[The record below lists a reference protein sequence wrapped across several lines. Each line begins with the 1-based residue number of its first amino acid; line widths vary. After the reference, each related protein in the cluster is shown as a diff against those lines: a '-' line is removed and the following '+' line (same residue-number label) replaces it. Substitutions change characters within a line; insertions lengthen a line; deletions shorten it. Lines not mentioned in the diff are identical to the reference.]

1 MVKRLRRTLISS
13 YFLLTAATLV
23 VLLGISYWSA
33 AAGYEAASTRV
44 LEHEMAQWAPG
55 SFSKRPLPAFAR
67 KPAMTPYQ
75 YPSRMLGVVS
85 VSADG
90 VAWTWLKEPE
100 KEIPEMGLML
110 VAAIGAERPY
120 GHLVQ
125 YHFRYFRL
133 EDGESCYVALVD
145 AWAEEQEL
153 RTTGRRYLLVG
164 LVGLAA
170 FFGISV
176 VLSGYAVK
184 PVAKSQA
191 QQQQLISDVSHEL
204 KNPLAVIMTN
214 LSILRDE
221 IPPDADHARWIAS
234 ATEEVA
240 RINRLVTQLLFLSQ
254 AECAWTRGAVQTFS
268 LTETLQSCAL
278 TFETIAHEAGKTLW
292 SEIDQGLCM
301 EGDPEQIRQLIVI
314 LLDNAVKYA
323 EPGEIIRLEGRCHGG
338 TTSISVANT
347 GPAIDRERLPHLFE
361 RFYRG
366 EDQKKTDGF
375 GLGLAIAKQIVDN
388 HGGTI
393 TVASDQETVFTV
405 EL

>member
-1 MVKRLRRTLISS
+1 MM
-13 YFLLTAATLV
+13 TA
-23 VLLGISYWSA
+23 VL
-33 AAGYEAASTRV
+33 
-44 LEHEMAQWAPG
+44 
-55 SFSKRPLPAFAR
+55 
-67 KPAMTPYQ
+67 
-75 YPSRMLGVVS
+75 
-85 VSADG
+85 
-90 VAWTWLKEPE
+90 
-100 KEIPEMGLML
+100 
-110 VAAIGAERPY
+110 GAEEPY
-120 GHLVQ
+120 GHLEQ
-125 YHFRYFRL
+125 YHVRYFRL
-133 EDGESCYVALVD
+133 EDGESCNVALVE

-153 RTTGRRYLLVG
+153 RATGHRYLLVG
-164 LVGLAA
+164 FVGLVA
-170 FFGISV
+170 FLGISV
-176 VLSGYAVK
+176 ALSGYAVK

-191 QQQQLISDVSHEL
+191 QQQQLISDVSHAL

-214 LSILRDE
+214 LSILQDE
-221 IPPDADHARWIAS
+221 LPPDADHARWIAS
-234 ATEEVA
+234 AADEAA

-254 AECAWTRGAVQTFS
+254 AECAWTRSAVQAFS

-323 EPGEIIRLEGRCHGG
+323 EPGGTIRLEASYHGA

-366 EDQKKTDGF
+366 DHQKKTEGV

-388 HGGTI
+388 HGGSISVT
-393 TVASDQETVFTV
+393 SDQETVFTV